1 MTGRAVLVLV
11 VSAGCTGDPSVSI
24 RFEVPD
30 GYQDL
35 VDTVALEVLVPPD
48 DQLDCD
54 AIALGNASEED
65 QTGARVAQA
74 LVREPGDPAPLD
86 GIPRTGQKLF
96 VARALGATSQLV
108 AAGCASAGTIDG
120 DLEVVITGEPALT
133 IGARDTTDSGE
144 LPAEVTLL
152 LSDARGEPVAG
163 AAVEHTV
170 FAAAGSEVSGDSET
184 SGKGGVVRLT
194 VPQPTWAG
202 PQVLDVDLRWQSN
215 QRDLI
220 FGFKVPPPRADPVA
234 IAGDPEETLP
244 TRVLYQVGRIGPAGE
259 MGVAALG
266 RDNGSSAR
274 VVHVCLYDP
283 TPPGFTCSQSP
294 ALPIAALGLIEG
306 SDRDEVVAMSAGTWY
321 RIQPG
326 GQVMSDSM
334 SGPVA
339 ATALFPTGDCTPGAL
354 RDQLLALG
362 PTGKVALYDASGSR
376 IADWQGGQP
385 ERVEQVLA
393 AGCVRG
399 LDATYR
405 AAVYQ
410 LSSDVSPRPVLV
422 LDARGTEPAP
432 INTLALRGIAFTPLT
447 DSSEGPY
454 LVANRFENDG
464 NSIARYSVVPVDQA
478 PTFLDQVTEDETAG
492 LADTTAAGDFDGDGL
507 IDVAALVAVPVVTG
521 GSELRF
527 FMSLGTEVEGQ
538 RLFGLAGSDGR
549 VDRTPNPPLIIAR
562 DFDGDAIDDLL
573 VATPM
578 GFSLFELEPE

>member
-1 MTGRAVLVLV
+1 VTGRAVLVLV
-11 VSAGCTGDPSVSI
+11 VSAGCGGDPSVSV
-24 RFEVPD
+24 RFEVPP

-35 VDTVALEVLVPPD
+35 VDTVALEVLAPPD

-54 AIALGNASEED
+54 AIALGNASEEQ

-86 GIPRTGQKLF
+86 GIPRTGEKLF
-96 VARALGATSQLV
+96 VARALGTSNQLV
-108 AAGCASAGTIDG
+108 AGGCAAAGTIDG
-120 DLEVVITGEPALT
+120 DLEVVIEGEPALT

-152 LSDARGEPVAG
+152 LSDARGEPVEDAP
-163 AAVEHTV
+163 VDNTV
-170 FAAAGSEVSGDSET
+170 FAAAGTQVRGDSEM
-184 SGKGGVVRLT
+184 SGRAGVVRLT
-194 VPQPTWAG
+194 VPQPAWAG
-202 PQVLDVDLRWQSN
+202 PQVLDVDLRWQAN
-215 QRDLI
+215 QRDLL
-220 FGFKVPPPRADPVA
+220 FGFKVPSSRGDPVD

-266 RDNGSSAR
+266 RDDGSGR

-283 TPPGFTCSQSP
+283 TAPRFTCNESP
-294 ALPIAALGLIEG
+294 ALPIAAIGVVEG
-306 SDRDEVVAMSAGTWY
+306 TDRDEVVAMSADVWY
-321 RIQPG
+321 RIEPD
-326 GQVMSDSM
+326 GQVMSDGK

-339 ATALFPTGDCTPGAL
+339 ATALVSTGECTPGAL
-354 RDQLLALG
+354 RDQLLAVS
-362 PTGKVALYDASGSR
+362 PTGKVIIYGPGGDR
-376 IADWQGGQP
+376 IADWQGSHP
-385 ERVEQVLA
+385 DRVEQVLA

-410 LSSDVSPRPVLV
+410 LPSDVSPRPVLV
-422 LDARGTEPAP
+422 LDAPGTEPAP
-432 INTLALRGIAFTPLT
+432 INTLALRGLAFTPLVAGG
-447 DSSEGPY
+447 DGPY
-454 LVANRFENDG
+454 LLANRFENDG

-492 LADTTAAGDFDGDGL
+492 LSDATAAGDFDGDGL
-507 IDVAALVAVPVVTG
+507 IDVASLVAVPVVTG

-549 VDRTPNPPLIIAR
+549 LERTPNAPLLIAR
-562 DFDGDAIDDLL
+562 DFDDDGIDDLV
-573 VATPM
+573 VATPA